1 MDTQNLTTVEQTN
14 ALVLANAAEVVA
26 LVVGRIAGNDISNTI
41 HGETASKERLSLLV
55 MGQLTRHLV
64 NQTK

>member
-1 MDTQNLTTVEQTN
+1 MDAQNLTAVEQTN
-14 ALVLANAAEVVA
+14 ALVLANAAEVAA

-41 HGETASKERLSLLV
+41 QGETASKERLSMLV